1 MIPVLSGKYIKKSHK
16 QFIVTIILFNKRLKK
31 KKRIHN
37 KNKRCFYETYVIIY
51 FFQYFRTTGKF
62 TFVLKNMNILC
73 HDQRRTLCNVK
84 TKQRMKSN
92 YLVIII
98 TAEMNEQSY
107 TFLTIQ
113 IPIVEVCIETNTN
126 LHILLLLFLNNEK
139 TNYWFSICSECLKNT
154 PQHIRWRHTN
164 VVPYI
169 KFRF

>member
-51 FFQYFRTTGKF
+51 FFQYFRTSEKF

-98 TAEMNEQSY
+98 TANEWAVLYFSNDS
-107 TFLTIQ
+107 
-113 IPIVEVCIETNTN
+113 NTN
-126 LHILLLLFLNNEK
+126 CRGLHWNKYKFTYIITIILK
-139 TNYWFSICSECLKNT
+139 
-154 PQHIRWRHTN
+154 
-164 VVPYI
+164 
-169 KFRF
+169 